1 MTSAMSADFLD
12 TNVFIYLFDDAD
24 EHKRAAAERIV
35 SDALTNG
42 HAVVSY
48 QVVQEALN
56 VMKLELGAS
65 TDDARRFLEAVLDP
79 LWQIGPSTDLYG
91 AALDLRGRYG
101 FSFFEALI
109 VASALAAGC
118 SRLLS
123 EDLQHG
129 QRIGDLTIVDA
140 FRASPA

>member
-1 MTSAMSADFLD
+1 MSADFLD

-24 EHKRAAAERIV
+24 ERKRAVAERVV
-35 SDALTNG
+35 SDALARG

-48 QVVQEALN
+48 QVVQETLN
-56 VMKLELGAS
+56 VMTRKLGAG

-79 LWQIGPSTDLYG
+79 LWQIGPSADLYG
-91 AALDLRGRYG
+91 AALDVRGRYG
-101 FSFFEALI
+101 FSFYDALI

-118 SRLLS
+118 TRLLS

-129 QRIGDLTIVDA
+129 QRVGDLTIVDP
-140 FRASPA
+140 FRASSG

>member
-1 MTSAMSADFLD
+1 MSADFLD

-24 EHKRAAAERIV
+24 ERKRAVAERVV
-35 SDALTNG
+35 SDALVDG
-42 HAVVSY
+42 RAVVSH

-56 VMKLELGAS
+56 VMTRKLGAS

-79 LWQIGPSTDLYG
+79 LWQIGPSTDLY
-91 AALDLRGRYG
+91 ASALDVRGRYG
-101 FSFFEALI
+101 FSFYDALI

-118 SRLLS
+118 TRLLS

-129 QRIGDLTIVDA
+129 QRVGDLTIVDP
-140 FRASPA
+140 FRASAS

>member
-1 MTSAMSADFLD
+1 MSADFLD

-24 EHKRAAAERIV
+24 EHKRAVAERVV

-42 HAVVSY
+42 HAVVSH

-56 VMKLELGAS
+56 VMTRKLGAS
-65 TDDARRFLEAVLDP
+65 SDDARRFLEAVLDP
-79 LWQIGPSTDLYG
+79 LWQIGPSTDLY
-91 AALDLRGRYG
+91 AAAVDVRGRYG
-101 FSFFEALI
+101 FSFFDALI

-118 SRLLS
+118 RRLLS

-129 QRIGDLTIVDA
+129 QRVGELTIVDP

>member
-12 TNVFIYLFDDAD
+12 ANVFIDLFDDAD
-24 EHKRAAAERIV
+24 EHKRTVAERIV
-35 SDALTNG
+35 SEALTNG

-56 VMKLELGAS
+56 VMTRRLGAS

-79 LWQIGPSTDLYG
+79 LWQIGPSADLYG
-91 AALDLRGRYG
+91 AALDVRGRYG
-101 FSFFEALI
+101 FSFYDALI

-118 SRLLS
+118 TRLLS

-129 QRIGDLTIVDA
+129 QRVGDLTIVDP
-140 FRASPA
+140 FRASSG

>member
-1 MTSAMSADFLD
+1 MSADFLD
-12 TNVFIYLFDDAD
+12 TNVFISLFDDAD
-24 EHKRAAAERIV
+24 EHKRAVAERIV
-35 SDALTNG
+35 SDALVSG
-42 HAVVSY
+42 HAVVSH

-56 VMKLELGAS
+56 VMTRKLGAS

-79 LWQIGPSTDLYG
+79 LWHIGPSTDLYG
-91 AALDLRGRYG
+91 TALDVRGRYG
-101 FSFFEALI
+101 FSFYDALI

-129 QRIGDLTIVDA
+129 QRVGDLTIVDP
-140 FRASPA
+140 FRVSGT

>member
-1 MTSAMSADFLD
+1 MSADFLD
-12 TNVFIYLFDDAD
+12 TNVFLYLFDDAD
-24 EHKRAAAERIV
+24 ERKRTIAERVV
-35 SDALTNG
+35 SDALING

-56 VMKLELGAS
+56 VMTRKLGAS

-79 LWQIGPSTDLYG
+79 LWQIGPSPDLYG
-91 AALDLRGRYG
+91 VALDVRGRYG
-101 FSFFEALI
+101 FAFFDALI

-118 SRLLS
+118 RRLLS

-129 QRIGDLTIVDA
+129 QRIGDLTIIDPFSVPLA
-140 FRASPA
+140 

>member
-1 MTSAMSADFLD
+1 MSADFLD
-12 TNVFIYLFDDAD
+12 TNVFLYLFDDAD
-24 EHKRAAAERIV
+24 ERKRAIAERV
-35 SDALTNG
+35 VADALTNG

-56 VMKLELGAS
+56 VMTRKLGAS

-79 LWQIGPSTDLYG
+79 LWQIGPSPDLYG
-91 AALDLRGRYG
+91 AALDVRGRYG
-101 FSFFEALI
+101 FSFFDALI

-118 SRLLS
+118 RRLLS

-129 QRIGDLTIVDA
+129 QRIGDLTIIDP
-140 FRASPA
+140 FRASLV